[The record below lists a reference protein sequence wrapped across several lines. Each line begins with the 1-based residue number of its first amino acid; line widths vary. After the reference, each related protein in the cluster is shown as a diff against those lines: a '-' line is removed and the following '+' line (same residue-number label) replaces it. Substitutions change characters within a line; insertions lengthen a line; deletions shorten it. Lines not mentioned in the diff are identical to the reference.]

1 MKTAL
6 IYSSKYGSTKRVA
19 NQIAEKLKVIDDLFC
34 MEKDSPDL
42 HNYDAII
49 LGMPIYAGSTTRD
62 MRSFLKKNRD
72 SLKDK
77 IIAVFILCWDSKR
90 LNEFVENIF
99 PEKLPENVVVES
111 VGGELDPEL
120 LMDVEK
126 AIIYDLTGIT
136 EKTSDISDEKID
148 MFVEKVNSITGS

>member
-19 NQIAEKLKVIDDLFC
+19 MQIAGK
-34 MEKDSPDL
+34 L
-42 HNYDAII
+42 HNVAGLLCVDLDNPNPDNFDAII

-136 EKTSDISDEKID
+136 QKTSDISDEKID
-148 MFVEKVNSITGS
+148 MFVEEVNSITGS